1 MIIYVQRIIAL
12 FQVERYKGAQDEQ
25 KDGQCVVKC
34 EHNYVSYVHK
44 GSSPNASTNWLTTF
58 FGKIK

>member
-44 GSSPNASTNWLTTF
+44 GSSPNASTN
-58 FGKIK
+58 